1 MKIKLYDGKYTIIFN
16 ENPYEFRALRHGEE
30 WRDLTGDGLILA
42 LVQEIE
48 QLSKAP
54 ETKTGEKVCPE
65 CNANVF
71 IKQMNHCDGCGNEW
85 SL

>member
-1 MKIKLYDGKYTIIFN
+1 MEEKNKRHPLYKKFLNEWVESGALDIF
-16 ENPYEFRALRHGEE
+16 EDWL
-30 WRDLTGDGLILA
+30 
-42 LVQEIE
+42 IE